1 MSSTLAIQTEASSK
15 DRFCPVWL
23 KSIFENLRNA
33 TVSVYYVV
41 EFLDNWTFVTITLG
55 IPYLQYQLYKN
66 DEDGETGT
74 TEKYSKMI
82 KSLDTLWDHYSDF
95 LFHILPILFPMVATS
110 GVPLCSSASFAA
122 TMTFTIGTVSIATRM
137 IFKVKAKTLQTERAI
152 NEWKRASA
160 TSWCQVPNKSF
171 WVLLSLPN
179 VVFFLSIGLLI
190 STVILTFWERR
201 SVVDP
206 DLDLGMQGCP
216 LTKLEVFKYTL
227 VVTFAATVS
236 HFTFIIIKLR
246 SLTTLQP
253 SESAAAV

>member
-33 TVSVYYVV
+33 TVYVYNCPNKSNWKWPTNIWSSVYYVV

-55 IPYLQYQLYKN
+55 IPYLQYQLYKH

-95 LFHILPILFPMVATS
+95 LFHILPCVPQLGSYPQILTSPAFRILFPMVATS

-152 NEWKRASA
+152 NEWKRVSA
-160 TSWCQVPNKSF
+160 
-171 WVLLSLPN
+171 
-179 VVFFLSIGLLI
+179 
-190 STVILTFWERR
+190 
-201 SVVDP
+201 
-206 DLDLGMQGCP
+206 
-216 LTKLEVFKYTL
+216 
-227 VVTFAATVS
+227 
-236 HFTFIIIKLR
+236 FIIGVWFVR
-246 SLTTLQP
+246 
-253 SESAAAV
+253 